1 MRTLRVLITVLALMG
16 FARASMAYDEDFNRR
31 TLAGVTALE
40 VRVAMSYPD
49 RLDSSAVQT
58 DTELALRRSGIDVYS
73 GSQVGAHPN
82 LPLLFVWVYAAQVPG
97 GSIYVLSGV
106 TFSQWVFLA
115 RDPSIALVTET
126 WGTEQQW
133 QVSEERVSEV
143 RGKVRDMVNLFLN
156 AYLAANP
163 PGKGE
168 R

>member
-1 MRTLRVLITVLALMG
+1 M
-16 FARASMAYDEDFNRR
+16 
-31 TLAGVTALE
+31 
-40 VRVAMSYPD
+40 
-49 RLDSSAVQT
+49 
-58 DTELALRRSGIDVYS
+58 
-73 GSQVGAHPN
+73 
-82 LPLLFVWVYAAQVPG
+82 PG